1 MSSGGAYGGDF
12 CEADGTGSYSS
23 ANGCGIVASDEL
35 WYSVTLPA
43 GCSTLDVAITNNTT
57 GGNLSVEI
65 LSSAS
70 NVCVP
75 TLLEGNGCGASPTAI
90 ANFPP
95 TTTAGKIAWIRVT
108 GDQINEPSGT
118 FTITPTVTSGLPAP
132 TEDDC
137 SSPVVISGG
146 STSGDNFCA
155 TASSTT
161 DPAPSTLCATSLENT
176 VWYQYC
182 ATSSGTFTVNFSG
195 ISCSGGASGIQAGVF
210 TNSGGNSPSC
220 TSSAWTAL
228 TETDATPACGSTS
241 GSSLS
246 IGPINMTSGT
256 CYYIGVDGNAG
267 AFCSYGMALGIT
279 ILPIKIVSISGNAL
293 GKYNSIKWTTSSE
306 INNQF
311 QVLERS
317 SNGLSNWEEVDRL
330 PGSVQSYELKSYEMV
345 DKRPFAVTYYRIHS
359 IDYDGREDFSS
370 VIYVRNSG
378 QSQPDFF
385 NIIPNPATENINILF
400 NAENDSQIKINIID
414 IDGKLLT
421 VDNFI
426 ASNGEQVKTIDLTSY
441 KPGIYIMKMEI
452 NGISKVKKF
461 IKI

>member
-1 MSSGGAYGGDF
+1 M
-12 CEADGTGSYSS
+12 
-23 ANGCGIVASDEL
+23 
-35 WYSVTLPA
+35 
-43 GCSTLDVAITNNTT
+43 
-57 GGNLSVEI
+57 
-65 LSSAS
+65 
-70 NVCVP
+70 
-75 TLLEGNGCGASPTAI
+75 LLYWC
-90 ANFPP
+90 
-95 TTTAGKIAWIRVT
+95 
-108 GDQINEPSGT
+108 
-118 FTITPTVTSGLPAP
+118 
-132 TEDDC
+132 
-137 SSPVVISGG
+137 
-146 STSGDNFCA
+146 
-155 TASSTT
+155 
-161 DPAPSTLCATSLENT
+161 
-176 VWYQYC
+176 
-182 ATSSGTFTVNFSG
+182 
-195 ISCSGGASGIQAGVF
+195 
-210 TNSGGNSPSC
+210 
-220 TSSAWTAL
+220 
-228 TETDATPACGSTS
+228 
-241 GSSLS
+241 
-246 IGPINMTSGT
+246 
-256 CYYIGVDGNAG
+256 DGNAG

-317 SNGLSNWEEVDRL
+317 YNGLSNWEEVDRL

-421 VDNFI
+421 VDNFT